1 MEIQEAFSKFA
12 YEYKQYNVIQKEVAK
27 RLLSYVPRREY
38 MKILDLGA
46 GDGEVFRNLQLNQID
61 FKELTALDFSK
72 EMLDIHPN
80 GESIKKLEANFNH
93 QSFYS
98 LFEKSEFDLLLSS
111 SALQWSSD
119 LQKLLSYLSN
129 ISTTAYLSFFTS
141 NTFKTLH
148 QVAGITSP
156 ICSKEKILD
165 ALDALFE
172 YEMEIE
178 EYRLSFESVHEMLTY
193 IKNSGVSGGTK
204 QLSYKKM
211 KRLILTYP
219 LDYLEF
225 EVIFVKSVKKKILE
239 KKSPK

>member
-27 RLLSYVPRREY
+27 KLLSYVPRKEY
-38 MKILDLGA
+38 RKILDLGA
-46 GDGEVFRNLQLNQID
+46 GDGEVYRNLQTNQIK
-61 FKELTALDFSK
+61 FKEFIALDFSK
-72 EMLDIHPN
+72 EMLEIHPN
-80 GESIKKLEANFNH
+80 DEFIKKIEADFNH
-93 QSFYS
+93 LSFYS
-98 LFEKSEFDLLLSS
+98 LFKKSEFDLLLSS
-111 SALQWSSD
+111 SALQWSD
-119 LQKLLSYLSN
+119 ELEQTLRYLSN

-148 QVAGITSP
+148 QLAGITSP

-165 ALDALFE
+165 SLDALFE

-204 QLSYKKM
+204 QLSYREMKK
-211 KRLILTYP
+211 LILTYP

>member
-1 MEIQEAFSKFA
+1 
-12 YEYKQYNVIQKEVAK
+12 
-27 RLLSYVPRREY
+27 
-38 MKILDLGA
+38 
-46 GDGEVFRNLQLNQID
+46 
-61 FKELTALDFSK
+61 
-72 EMLDIHPN
+72 MLEIHPN
-80 GESIKKLEANFNH
+80 GESITKIEANFNH
-93 QSFYS
+93 PSFYS
-98 LFEKSEFDLLLSS
+98 LFKKSEFDLLLSS

>member
-1 MEIQEAFSKFA
+1 MEILEAFSKFA

-27 RLLSYVPRREY
+27 KLLSSVPRKEY
-38 MKILDLGA
+38 TKILDLGA
-46 GDGEVFRNLQLNQID
+46 GDGEVYRNLQLNKIN
-61 FKELTALDFSK
+61 FKEFIALDFSK
-72 EMLDIHPN
+72 EMLEIHPN
-80 GESIKKLEANFNH
+80 DEFIKKIEADFNH
-93 QSFYS
+93 PSFYS
-98 LFEKSEFDLLLSS
+98 LFKKNEFDLLLSS
-111 SALQWSSD
+111 SALQWSD
-119 LQKLLSYLSN
+119 ELEQILRYLSI
-129 ISTTAYLSFFTS
+129 ISTTAYFSFFTS

-165 ALDALFE
+165 SLDALFE

-204 QLSYKKM
+204 QLGYREMKK
-211 KRLILTYP
+211 LILTYP

-225 EVIFVKSVKKKILE
+225 EVIFVKNVKKKILE